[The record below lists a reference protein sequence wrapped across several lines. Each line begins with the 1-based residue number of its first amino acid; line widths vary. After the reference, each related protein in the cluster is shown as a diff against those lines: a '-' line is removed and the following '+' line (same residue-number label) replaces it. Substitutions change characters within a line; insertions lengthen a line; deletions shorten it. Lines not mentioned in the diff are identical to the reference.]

1 MEYLS
6 SALEGTDSGLSLLTV
21 LVFQVSSVPRRDHPH
36 RLFGHSK
43 APTVRG
49 PGKALSHPGGR
60 LCVALYP
67 SIAPPSK
74 TGAPSLSLRC
84 LVGALSHLAR
94 VHLHG
99 RLTEELLTE
108 FLLEEGSA
116 QSWLRGHVHT
126 QAGRGAGALYREN
139 ERDGRVRSELQE
151 GRDEALYTYVDNGI
165 RYHDGVTH
173 CAVGSSLSHASDAD
187 MGIVISLRLYGHG
200 SIQMLLVRM
209 TMLWDV

>member
-1 MEYLS
+1 
-6 SALEGTDSGLSLLTV
+6 
-21 LVFQVSSVPRRDHPH
+21 
-36 RLFGHSK
+36 
-43 APTVRG
+43 VRG

-108 FLLEEGSA
+108 FL
-116 QSWLRGHVHT
+116 
-126 QAGRGAGALYREN
+126 REN

-187 MGIVISLRLYGHG
+187 MGIVI
-200 SIQMLLVRM
+200 
-209 TMLWDV
+209 

>member
-1 MEYLS
+1 M
-6 SALEGTDSGLSLLTV
+6 
-21 LVFQVSSVPRRDHPH
+21 HH
-36 RLFGHSK
+36 
-43 APTVRG
+43 
-49 PGKALSHPGGR
+49 
-60 LCVALYP
+60 LCPY
-67 SIAPPSK
+67 
-74 TGAPSLSLRC
+74 R
-84 LVGALSHLAR
+84 ALSHLGR

-108 FLLEEGSA
+108 FLLEEESA
-116 QSWLRGHVHT
+116 QSWRRGHVHT

-173 CAVGSSLSHASDAD
+173 CAVGSSLSHASDED
-187 MGIVISLRLYGHG
+187 MGIVIFMRLYAHG

>member
-1 MEYLS
+1 MHHLCPYR
-6 SALEGTDSGLSLLTV
+6 ALCDT
-21 LVFQVSSVPRRDHPH
+21 
-36 RLFGHSK
+36 
-43 APTVRG
+43 
-49 PGKALSHPGGR
+49 
-60 LCVALYP
+60 
-67 SIAPPSK
+67 
-74 TGAPSLSLRC
+74 
-84 LVGALSHLAR
+84 LSHLGR

-116 QSWLRGHVHT
+116 QSWLRGHVHKL
-126 QAGRGAGALYREN
+126 AGRGAGALYREN

-173 CAVGSSLSHASDAD
+173 CAVGSSLSQASDED
-187 MGIVISLRLYGHG
+187 MGIVIFMRLYAHG

>member
-1 MEYLS
+1 MSLYIRS
-6 SALEGTDSGLSLLTV
+6 SPPPAKPV
-21 LVFQVSSVPRRDHPH
+21 HH
-36 RLFGHSK
+36 
-43 APTVRG
+43 
-49 PGKALSHPGGR
+49 
-60 LCVALYP
+60 LCPY
-67 SIAPPSK
+67 
-74 TGAPSLSLRC
+74 R
-84 LVGALSHLAR
+84 ALSHLGR

-139 ERDGRVRSELQE
+139 ERDGGVRGELQE

-173 CAVGSSLSHASDAD
+173 CAVGSSLSHASNED
-187 MGIVISLRLYGHG
+187 MGIVISLRLYAHG